1 MTDAPTLDLA
11 EIKRLAEAA
20 SSGSWQWAVGPAL
33 ASMEAEDAA
42 FVQAVSPAVVL
53 ALLSRLDAAEQ
64 GRDRLRVVAEA
75 AEKMADEFGCSLDML
90 NRHGPVYTM
99 KDGTQVLEASILSDR
114 ADIIERCRTALAAL
128 RAPEPKE

>member
-1 MTDAPTLDLA
+1 MTDIDLA

-64 GRDRLRVVAEA
+64 GRDRLRVVATEYRDA
-75 AEKMADEFGCSLDML
+75 VIEGSKSLTDDTVVGRAWERVRDRL
-90 NRHGPVYTM
+90 QRA
-99 KDGTQVLEASILSDR
+99 KD
-114 ADIIERCRTALAAL
+114 ALDAAL
-128 RAPEPKE
+128 RAPEPKEPT